1 MPIYIYQCDNCGLSF
16 ERLQRFSDEPLSECP
31 ECGGCVHRV
40 IQPVGIVFRGS
51 GFYVTDNRQVSSP
64 TLKPPKDHDKASEK
78 DAGSSEEPKKEPAAQ
93 DKEPAKEP
101 AKPDR
106 DSRQVAAKTDQT
118 S

>member
-1 MPIYIYQCDNCGLSF
+1 MPIYIYQCDSCGASF
-16 ERLQRFSDEPLSECP
+16 EHLQRFSDEPLSECP
-31 ECGGCVHRV
+31 ECGGCVRRV
-40 IQPVGIVFRGS
+40 IQPVGVIFRGS

-64 TLKPPKDHDKASEK
+64 TLKPPKDQDKAPEK
-78 DAGSSEEPKKEPAAQ
+78 DAGGSEEPKKEPAAQ